1 MSAKLEE
8 AVNFLNRYGYPNPDF
23 NYENELVE
31 TLSDFAE
38 SQLKA
43 SQDEVRRLKAYVYE
57 IAEIA
62 LMEGADEFGYS
73 WEDFK
78 AYRIE
83 SDLEELT
90 NN

>member
-1 MSAKLEE
+1 MVKASKDAEE
-8 AVNFLNRYGYPNPDF
+8 DF
-23 NYENELVE
+23 N
-31 TLSDFAE
+31 DFMDDNAIIQADRKIK
-38 SQLKA
+38 SLRSKLKA
-43 SQDEVRRLKAYVYE
+43 SQDEVSRLKSYVYE

>member
-1 MSAKLEE
+1 MTQEVMK
-8 AVNFLNRYGYPNPDF
+8 
-23 NYENELVE
+23 
-31 TLSDFAE
+31 
-38 SQLKA
+38 QLQA
-43 SQDEVRRLKAYVYE
+43 SQDEVSRLKSYVYE

-83 SDLEELT
+83 SDLEEL
-90 NN
+90 NNNQASETKGEG